1 MEREGGCK
9 RESQK
14 GGGGSGERG
23 GMEERKTER
32 RRRKWGEK
40 EEEQEEVGGVRER
53 SGKREREEEGRG
65 ERKRGGDRGGNV
77 ERWSAEGGGGEISR
91 EVVRTETD
99 NILVRVDSQL
109 QHSAVYSPQRDTEGP
124 KFWDSLLT
132 WYFTTKQT
140 RRQCSDGSVDTERTN
155 NVVWCFPVCVIV
167 TRQSTCIPY
176 TTTHLTLSQS

>member
-1 MEREGGCK
+1 MGRERET
-9 RESQK
+9 ET
-14 GGGGSGERG
+14 ET
-23 GMEERKTER
+23 ETER
-32 RRRKWGEK
+32 D
-40 EEEQEEVGGVRER
+40 RE
-53 SGKREREEEGRG
+53 GKRERERKDEEGRDEG
-65 ERKRGGDRGGNV
+65 REERKRGGDRGGNV

-124 KFWDSLLT
+124 KFWDSLWT
-132 WYFTTKQT
+132 GYFTTKQT

>member
-1 MEREGGCK
+1 MGRERE
-9 RESQK
+9 RET
-14 GGGGSGERG
+14 ET
-23 GMEERKTER
+23 ETER
-32 RRRKWGEK
+32 D
-40 EEEQEEVGGVRER
+40 RE
-53 SGKREREEEGRG
+53 GKRERERKDEEGRDEG
-65 ERKRGGDRGGNV
+65 REERKRGGDRRGNV

-124 KFWDSLLT
+124 KFWDSLWT
-132 WYFTTKQT
+132 GYFTTKQT